1 MVGIEN
7 LESVFEKFTG
17 KAGPLAENINTA
29 ISSLNP
35 YQKQQYM
42 NYAVQNPE
50 IAIAAAQRNKDFLEA
65 IQRNTNPTVSS
76 SFLDA
81 PGTSIGLFPVGGG
94 QTTPLTATPVSV
106 EEGIAGLYPQVAASG
121 GGDGFNPFDISPRD
135 SSIRTPDQYSPYAYN
150 QAMRNTEKF
159 GQTVGP
165 NPDLYYAPQ
174 TGIEQLLSKIPT
186 PFNFIRKGLD
196 ALGDKLPVNEA
207 AIFQNELLGQGI
219 KLDNIGRIVT
229 DNYNTPEGIMAGY
242 NPVSGGLLNYITDGK
257 YGEPTQYGLA
267 NAVAERQENIR
278 NTLQDKY
285 GLSDQQID
293 EVLDEIEK
301 NKTYTGPLGFDPK
314 RQKTTELFQQLYNVG
329 QFGILNKNA
338 LERLNLISKQ
348 QREDKRK
355 SDPTFIEQQKQ
366 EKDAKDKRDIQQK
379 VAEAEAEAKKAAAA
393 RASAV
398 AQEAA
403 NREAARE
410 AGRQAAA
417 KKAADE
423 KAARIREEGIQK
435 SIKEAAKKAAAKKA
449 AENRDGQGDR
459 SGGRSSGSGE
469 SDYGGFCFDPNTP
482 IQMADGSEKK
492 IKDIQL
498 GDDTKGGEVTGVF
511 QFKAT
516 DEIHDYK
523 GVTVAGSHYVKEDGK
538 FIMVKDSLL
547 SVKIDKIPVVYSL
560 DTTGRRIFINDIE
573 FADYNGDGIAK
584 GFLENA
590 GVDLAG
596 FDKEVLRQVE
606 HRLI

>member
-1 MVGIEN
+1 MALYDTRFGLPQIMADYLNQALPDISN
-7 LESVFEKFTG
+7 LYT
-17 KAGPLAENINTA
+17 P
-29 ISSLNP
+29 P
-35 YQKQQYM
+35 
-42 NYAVQNPE
+42 
-50 IAIAAAQRNKDFLEA
+50 
-65 IQRNTNPTVSS
+65 IQRINPIRPSPDDPEGIKSLYPEVVESG
-76 SFLDA
+76 D
-81 PGTSIGLFPVGGG
+81 GGG
-94 QTTPLTATPVSV
+94 FSPYS
-106 EEGIAGLYPQVAASG
+106 I
-121 GGDGFNPFDISPRD
+121 DPRD
-135 SSIRTPDQYSPYAYN
+135 VTIRTSDQYNPYAYN

-165 NPDLYYAPQ
+165 NPDLYYAPL
-174 TGIEQLLSKIPT
+174 TGIEQLMSKIPA
-186 PFNFIRKGLD
+186 PLGFVKKGLD
-196 ALGDKLPVNEA
+196 ALADKLPVNRT

-242 NPVSGGLLNYITDGK
+242 NPVSGGLLNMLTGGA

-278 NTLQDKY
+278 DTLQDKY
-285 GLSDQQID
+285 GLSNQQIED
-293 EVLDEIEK
+293 VLSEIEK
-301 NKTYTGPLGFDPK
+301 TGTYTGPLGFN
-314 RQKTTELFQQLYNVG
+314 QTMGKTTNLFKNLSDLG
-329 QFGILNKNA
+329 KFDLINKNA
-338 LERLNLISKQ
+338 LEKLNLISKQ
-348 QREDKRK
+348 KLKEKRE
-355 SDPTFIEQQKQ
+355 SDPAFIEQQKIEKAAETRRDFQ
-366 EKDAKDKRDIQQK
+366 QTVKDA
-379 VAEAEAEAKKAAAA
+379 EKKAADEFAGKGSG
-393 RASAV
+393 ASGP
-398 AQEAA
+398 
-403 NREAARE
+403 
-410 AGRQAAA
+410 AGGAA
-417 KKAADE
+417 KKAAD
-423 KAARIREEGIQK
+423 
-435 SIKEAAKKAAAKKA
+435 KKAADKKA
-449 AENRDGQGDR
+449 AENQDAARGGGGGGGGQGDQ

-511 QFKAT
+511 QFKAA

-538 FIMVKDSLL
+538 FIMVKDSPL

-560 DTTGRRIFINDIE
+560 DTTGRRIFINNIE